1 MVLPVDIELPAIFQT
16 ISANPE
22 ALEAVKQLNETICFG
37 NSAISRAQEEAIA
50 TVVSVANQ
58 CRYGALTHGG
68 FFRRQTG
75 DPELASHLLGD
86 YLLADLDPRN
96 RQMLDFAI
104 RLTREPGSFNAQDLE
119 GLRQAGF
126 DQEAIVSIILIT
138 CLSNFMNRL
147 AIGFGVE
154 VPPGYRKVVESW
166 LSGPAAQESWL
177 LPRDEFQPD
186 DSPADRMGLEVPG
199 GRQNQRDTVQIPS
212 GGLRSD
218 TKRGPL
224 SGEQKG
230 AGDSIPSTDQLEA
243 MHVPSRE
250 GQEDDARDTSLGGQR
265 DAETDDSQA
274 EQESAGELERPDSQ
288 ETMPS
293 LEHFIS
299 QCCTV
304 ATLESTTARDLYI
317 SYLRWS
323 DDHGEPALLQRNF
336 GMQLTQLGYRR
347 SRRSG
352 GRHWWQGIGL
362 KEQGK

>member
-147 AIGFGVE
+147 GVC
-154 VPPGYRKVVESW
+154 
-166 LSGPAAQESWL
+166 LI
-177 LPRDEFQPD
+177 
-186 DSPADRMGLEVPG
+186 DRWA
-199 GRQNQRDTVQIPS
+199 S
-212 GGLRSD
+212 
-218 TKRGPL
+218 
-224 SGEQKG
+224 
-230 AGDSIPSTDQLEA
+230 
-243 MHVPSRE
+243 
-250 GQEDDARDTSLGGQR
+250 
-265 DAETDDSQA
+265 
-274 EQESAGELERPDSQ
+274 
-288 ETMPS
+288 
-293 LEHFIS
+293 
-299 QCCTV
+299 
-304 ATLESTTARDLYI
+304 
-317 SYLRWS
+317 
-323 DDHGEPALLQRNF
+323 
-336 GMQLTQLGYRR
+336 
-347 SRRSG
+347 
-352 GRHWWQGIGL
+352 
-362 KEQGK
+362 